1 MAGRGRGFDGRG
13 QSREPTGQFHQGSGA
28 AARTLPP
35 PPPPPRDQMPSKA
48 SGEEGVKSIPQA
60 EGSEP
65 VEGTGDPSVGSFGY
79 SAGGVRGG
87 YRGRGRGRGRG
98 FSRGDFQGSSE
109 GDAAG
114 AGRGS
119 SEFPASGGRFAYA
132 SRGRG
137 AYRGRGSAAPTAEG
151 GPPASFNKV
160 WVREADIE
168 GPLVAGR

>member
-13 QSREPTGQFHQGSGA
+13 QPRDQTGQFHQGSGA
-28 AARTLPP
+28 TQRTVPP
-35 PPPPPRDQMPSKA
+35 PPPPPRDQMPSKVA
-48 SGEEGVKSIPQA
+48 VEEGAKGNIKVEGAEVA
-60 EGSEP
+60 EGAE
-65 VEGTGDPSVGSFGY
+65 DPSAGSFGY
-79 SAGGVRGG
+79 SGGATRGG

-98 FSRGDFQGSSE
+98 FGRGDFQSSAE
-109 GDAAG
+109 FEAG
-114 AGRGS
+114 GRGS
-119 SEFPASGGRFAYA
+119 SEFAGSGGRFAYA